1 MLKLHAFGEVLIDFL
16 QNPAEPAQ
24 FQRFAG
30 GAPANVAVAFSRL
43 GGKAAFIGM
52 LGQDMFG
59 DFLLQSLTE
68 HHVETGFCQRTNDA
82 KTALA
87 FVALDQHGE
96 RHFSFY
102 RPPAADLLF
111 RAANFQAAC
120 FTADSIF
127 HICSNSLTEQA
138 ISETTFYGLQQ
149 ARAAGALISVDANLR
164 HNLWPDGAADRELV
178 TRALLQA
185 DVVKLSDDELAY
197 LAMGNESAYCQ
208 QLLAAGVKWLV
219 VTAAGAPVRSYTA
232 QGELQLA
239 VPTIKVVDTTAAG
252 DAFVAG
258 WLLQLAQRLDA
269 EHALV
274 DLLRSN
280 EWQSAILQ
288 FAIRCGAFACQRA
301 GAFPSLPRLA
311 ANGTLV

>member
-59 DFLLQSLTE
+59 DFLLQSLAE
-68 HHVETGFCQRTNDA
+68 HGVETAFCQRTDDA

-87 FVALDQHGE
+87 FVALDQYGE

-111 RAANFQAAC
+111 RPAHFSPDCFIAN
-120 FTADSIF
+120 SIW
-127 HICSNSLTEQA
+127 HICSNSLTEPA
-138 ISETTFYGLQQ
+138 ISESTFYGLQQ
-149 ARAAGALISVDANLR
+149 ARKAGALISVDANLR
-164 HNLWPDGAADRELV
+164 HNLWPAGMADRQLV
-178 TRALLQA
+178 TQVLLQA
-185 DVVKLSDDELAY
+185 DVVKLSNDELAY
-197 LAMGNESAYCQ
+197 LADGNEPAYCQ
-208 QLLAAGVKWLV
+208 QLLDAGVQWLV
-219 VTAAGAPVRSYTA
+219 VTAAGAAVRSITA
-232 QGELQLA
+232 YGEQQLA
-239 VPTIKVVDTTAAG
+239 VPTINVVDTTAAG

-258 WLLQLAQRLDA
+258 WLLQLAQRLDTSHSLT
-269 EHALV
+269 E
-274 DLLRSN
+274 LLRSSD
-280 EWQSAILQ
+280 WQHAILQ
-288 FAIRCGAFACQRA
+288 FAIRCGAFACQRQ
-301 GAFPSLPRLA
+301 GAFASLPRLA